1 MAVNNFAAMPARS
14 LFNSGGSGLQAAS
27 ERKGFLKFLTV
38 FGSVIPRCL
47 LPSAIAAIEGAI
59 AHRYG
64 AEFFQDVW
72 MHPYSLHVF
81 GMVLGFSLV
90 MRIQIA
96 YQRFWEGATQCSQ
109 FASKWADA
117 AMQIVCFD
125 EASKD
130 AFSDH
135 ALEFRLQILHY
146 VSLMHAVALCDIR
159 QDAEAVRGHGLTLQ
173 PEDPFV
179 FRPSVQQAVLATSN
193 RDVSPTPGRSSTG
206 DLSAD
211 ASAKGRG
218 ISHRHHTVP
227 LAQLLRTR
235 QTLRSRLASSES
247 PPRQT
252 MTERSVFGAEHRRP
266 LGEVYSLLLL
276 LIHHIYVA
284 TNARSQM
291 DFPAILALA
300 EAKLCHALASAD
312 GERRPDTIE
321 QLRDALLPEL

>member
-1 MAVNNFAAMPARS
+1 MPARS

-59 AHRYG
+59 AHRRAAQFFALAHTSARPSEPHHHRRYG

-235 QTLRSRLASSES
+235 
-247 PPRQT
+247 
-252 MTERSVFGAEHRRP
+252 
-266 LGEVYSLLLL
+266 
-276 LIHHIYVA
+276 
-284 TNARSQM
+284 
-291 DFPAILALA
+291 
-300 EAKLCHALASAD
+300 
-312 GERRPDTIE
+312 
-321 QLRDALLPEL
+321 

>member
-1 MAVNNFAAMPARS
+1 MPARS
-14 LFNSGGSGLQAAS
+14 LFNNSGAGGLQAAS

-159 QDAEAVRGHGLTLQ
+159 QDAEAVRGHGLTL
-173 PEDPFV
+173 
-179 FRPSVQQAVLATSN
+179 
-193 RDVSPTPGRSSTG
+193 RSY
-206 DLSAD
+206 
-211 ASAKGRG
+211 R
-218 ISHRHHTVP
+218 V
-227 LAQLLRTR
+227 RTR
-235 QTLRSRLASSES
+235 
-247 PPRQT
+247 
-252 MTERSVFGAEHRRP
+252 
-266 LGEVYSLLLL
+266 
-276 LIHHIYVA
+276 
-284 TNARSQM
+284 
-291 DFPAILALA
+291 
-300 EAKLCHALASAD
+300 
-312 GERRPDTIE
+312 
-321 QLRDALLPEL
+321 

>member
-1 MAVNNFAAMPARS
+1 
-14 LFNSGGSGLQAAS
+14 
-27 ERKGFLKFLTV
+27 
-38 FGSVIPRCL
+38 
-47 LPSAIAAIEGAI
+47 
-59 AHRYG
+59 
-64 AEFFQDVW
+64 
-72 MHPYSLHVF
+72 PYSLHVF

-235 QTLRSRLASSES
+235 QTLRSRLAHAELDLNSFEAVRMEERIVSSDVATSWHDHPAPKPEKRSRMSLFGS
-247 PPRQT
+247 PPRVDSPRGSQAGPGS
-252 MTERSVFGAEHRRP
+252 EDSVKALTARAM
-266 LGEVYSLLLL
+266 
-276 LIHHIYVA
+276 HH
-284 TNARSQM
+284 
-291 DFPAILALA
+291 D
-300 EAKLCHALASAD
+300 
-312 GERRPDTIE
+312 
-321 QLRDALLPEL
+321 

>member
-1 MAVNNFAAMPARS
+1 M
-14 LFNSGGSGLQAAS
+14 
-27 ERKGFLKFLTV
+27 
-38 FGSVIPRCL
+38 IPRCL

-159 QDAEAVRGHGLTLQ
+159 RRRA
-173 PEDPFV
+173 
-179 FRPSVQQAVLATSN
+179 RPSRRRRRA
-193 RDVSPTPGRSSTG
+193 
-206 DLSAD
+206 
-211 ASAKGRG
+211 
-218 ISHRHHTVP
+218 
-227 LAQLLRTR
+227 
-235 QTLRSRLASSES
+235 
-247 PPRQT
+247 PPRAS
-252 MTERSVFGAEHRRP
+252 RAHRRP
-266 LGEVYSLLLL
+266 EP
-276 LIHHIYVA
+276 A
-284 TNARSQM
+284 PAARSR
-291 DFPAILALA
+291 AT
-300 EAKLCHALASAD
+300 CS
-312 GERRPDTIE
+312 RRTRTPTTW
-321 QLRDALLPEL
+321 RRRY